1 VNVLV
6 GDNGAGKTSVLEG
19 IGYLGLLRS
28 FRGMADQALVTDG
41 GEGAVIR
48 GEFSIPSGTV
58 RVEVEILRHGRRKVQ
73 LNGKRP
79 QRHRD
84 VLSQVPVVV
93 FQPDDLDLVK
103 RGPGL
108 RRGYLD
114 DLAAQLWPQAAA
126 DQQDYER
133 TLRQRNALLRHEGR
147 GADRV
152 TLDAWDSRLAVA
164 GAKVYSYRERV
175 IEALDPHLTESHRLV
190 GASAD
195 LTWAYVTN
203 WGTVLGDGTDVA
215 RERLAQALISRR
227 ERDLDQRITTGGP
240 HRDDPSL
247 LINGRPAR
255 SMASQGEQRTV
266 AVALRIAAYRVL
278 AVHRPTLPVLLL
290 DDVLSELDP
299 VRSRGVLGLLDDGQV
314 FVTTAR
320 DDDVLLDGR
329 RWRVKGGALI

>member
-1 VNVLV
+1 M
-6 GDNGAGKTSVLEG
+6 LEA

-28 FRGMADQALVTDG
+28 FRGTGDQALVTAG

-48 GEFSIPSGTV
+48 GEFAIPSGGV
-58 RVEVEILRHGRRKVQ
+58 RVEVEIPRQGRRKVQ

-84 VLSQVPVVV
+84 LLSQVPVVV

-164 GAKVYSYRERV
+164 GGKVYFHRKRV
-175 IEALDPHLTESHRLV
+175 IEDLEPHLSESYRLV
-190 GASAD
+190 GAGAALRWD
-195 LTWAYVTN
+195 YVTN
-203 WGTVLGDGTDVA
+203 WGMLAGDGTDVA
-215 RERLAQALISRR
+215 RERLEQALASRR
-227 ERDLDQRITTGGP
+227 ERDLEQRITTGGP

-266 AVALRIAAYRVL
+266 AVALRIAAYHVL
-278 AVHRPTLPVLLL
+278 AMHRPTLPVLLL
-290 DDVLSELDP
+290 DDVFSELDP
-299 VRSRGVLGLLDDGQV
+299 FRSRGVLELLDDGQV

-329 RWRVKGGALI
+329 RWKVKEGVVI